1 MLQAPQQRR
10 GRLARARLKHG
21 LVLVPRVL
29 ACLRLAGGARE
40 GVSQL
45 ARADGGR
52 GRCVFRVARPSRAGG
67 VLADDGASSYSS
79 GYETVYRIWR
89 VG

>member
-10 GRLARARLKHG
+10 ARLARACLKHG
-21 LVLVPRVL
+21 LVLVPRAL

-52 GRCVFRVARPSRAGG
+52 GRCVFRVARRAGQ
-67 VLADDGASSYSS
+67 ADDGASSYGS